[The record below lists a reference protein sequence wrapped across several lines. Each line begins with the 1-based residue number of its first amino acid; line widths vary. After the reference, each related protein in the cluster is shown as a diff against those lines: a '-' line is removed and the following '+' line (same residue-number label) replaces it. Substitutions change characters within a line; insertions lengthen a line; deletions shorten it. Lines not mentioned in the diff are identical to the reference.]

1 MEEGAIYQDEAEGF
15 VEGCHL
21 FLISPNTLLSVATLI
36 YAIEEYS
43 VKNLF
48 VVLPITLA
56 SASFVVA
63 QDVSNRATPYDEIV
77 VTSSRIE
84 TPLRQ
89 VATSITVIDRDKL
102 DLKGYSSLADVLRT
116 EASIGVSNAG
126 GPGKATSLRIRGE
139 EQYRTLVMIDGVD
152 MSDPTA
158 VQIGPQLEHIMNSY
172 DVERVEVLRGPQG
185 FMYGADAGGV
195 VNIITS
201 AGSLDTNGALTAE
214 AGELGTGNI
223 GGRLSGGNQAINYS
237 LSYSDY
243 QTEGFNSRSDD
254 TVLQDNDGARN
265 RTVHLKTGWN
275 ISDSLSATLV
285 YRDINSEYDY
295 DGCYDSAFATSHDCS
310 GDSDQ
315 TNSKISLDYSA
326 DSQTHSFSYSQT
338 DVVRDTFTQGA
349 RTASYEGSTSEI
361 EYLGSYALSSK
372 QILVFGSDY
381 EENEML
387 SSFGQQGKRDQLGVY
402 GEYQLGLSDDLFL
415 TGGLRYD
422 DNSDFGKYTSG
433 RVSAAYISDLGDGSS
448 LKYRATYGTGF
459 RAPSLFE
466 VAYNA
471 GPFNWGTTQGVVLDA
486 EKSAGFDLGID
497 YLTASGTFV
506 QATYF
511 NQKIENEIIYFF
523 DSVSFNDGYLQE
535 GGESKSR
542 GIELAIEQPFG
553 DSLSLNA
560 NYTFNETETNSGESR
575 ARRPERLANIG
586 ISYLAMSDR
595 LTLNSNLR
603 ISRDALDVGAV
614 PLDDYQVLDIS
625 AQYKLTEA
633 FQLFARGQNILDEEY
648 VEITNF
654 NTQGRTLYAGFRYK
668 F

>member
-1 MEEGAIYQDEAEGF
+1 M
-15 VEGCHL
+15 
-21 FLISPNTLLSVATLI
+21 
-36 YAIEEYS
+36 
-43 VKNLF
+43 KNSYKA
-48 VVLPITLA
+48 LPLAFLA
-56 SASFVVA
+56 SVGA
-63 QDVSNRATPYDEIV
+63 QAQVNTIYDEIV

-89 VATSITVIDRDKL
+89 VATSLTVIDRDEL
-102 DLKGYSSLADVLRT
+102 DLKGYTSLADVLRT

-126 GPGKATSLRIRGE
+126 GAGKATSLRIRGE

-201 AGSLDTNGALTAE
+201 AGSQETNGALTAE

-223 GGRLSGGNQAINYS
+223 GGRLSGGNQSINYS

-243 QTEGFNSRSDD
+243 QTDGFNSRSDD
-254 TVLQDNDGARN
+254 TLLQDDDGARN
-265 RTVHLKTGWN
+265 RTIHLKTGWN
-275 ISDSLSATLV
+275 ISDALSATLV

-295 DGCYDSAFATSHDCS
+295 DGCFDSTFATSHECT
-310 GDSDQ
+310 GVSDQ
-315 TNSKISLDYSA
+315 TNTKLSLDYS
-326 DSQTHSFSYSQT
+326 DNKLTHSFSYAQT

-349 RTASYEGSTSEI
+349 RTANYEGSTSEV
-361 EYLGSYALSSK
+361 EYLGSYALSSNQK
-372 QILVFGSDY
+372 LVFGSDY
-381 EENEML
+381 EENEMF
-387 SSFGQQGKRDQLGVY
+387 SSFGQQGESDQLGLY
-402 GEYQLGLSDDLFL
+402 GEYQLGLADNLFL

-422 DNSDFGKYTSG
+422 DNSDFGTYTSG
-433 RVSAAYISDLGDGSS
+433 RVSAAYVTDLGEGNS

-466 VAYNA
+466 VAYNS

-511 NQKIENEIIYFF
+511 DQKIENEIIYFF
-523 DSVSFNDGYLQE
+523 DSVSFIDGYLQE
-535 GGESKSR
+535 GGESKSQ
-542 GIELAIEQPFG
+542 GLELAIEQPIG
-553 DSLSLNA
+553 DSLYLNA
-560 NYTFNETETNSGESR
+560 NYTFNETENNSGESR
-575 ARRPERLANIG
+575 ARRPEQLANVG
-586 ISYLAMSDR
+586 ISYMAMSER
-595 LTLNSNLR
+595 LRLNSNLR
-603 ISRDALDVGAV
+603 ISRDAFDVGAV

-625 AQYKLTEA
+625 AQYKVSEGL
-633 FQLFARGQNILDEEY
+633 QLFARGENVLDEQY
-648 VEITNF
+648 TEITNF
-654 NTQGRTLYAGFRYK
+654 NSQGRTLYAGFRYK

>member
-1 MEEGAIYQDEAEGF
+1 MKNIYKA
-15 VEGCHL
+15 
-21 FLISPNTLLSVATLI
+21 
-36 YAIEEYS
+36 
-43 VKNLF
+43 
-48 VVLPITLA
+48 LPLAFLA
-56 SASFVVA
+56 SVGAYA
-63 QDVSNRATPYDEIV
+63 QQQNSLDESAYSETSVSNEVGFYDEIV

-89 VATSITVIDRDKL
+89 VATSMTVIDRDEL

-126 GPGKATSLRIRGE
+126 GAGKATSLRIRGE

-201 AGSLDTNGALTAE
+201 AGSEETSGALTAE

-223 GGRLSGGNQAINYS
+223 GGRLSGGNQSINYS

-243 QTEGFNSRSDD
+243 RTDGFNSRSDD
-254 TVLQDNDGARN
+254 AILQDDDGAHN
-265 RTVHLKTGWN
+265 RTIHLKTGWN

-295 DGCYDSAFATSHDCS
+295 DGCFDSSFATSHECS

-315 TNSKISLDYSA
+315 TNTKLSLDYS
-326 DSQTHSFSYSQT
+326 DNKLTHSFSYSQT

-349 RTASYEGSTSEI
+349 LTANYEGSTSEV
-361 EYLGSYALSSK
+361 EYLGSYALSSNQK
-372 QILVFGSDY
+372 LVFGSAY

-387 SSFGQQGKRDQLGVY
+387 SSFGQQGERDQLGLY
-402 GEYQLGLSDDLFL
+402 GEYQLGLADNLFL

-422 DNSDFGKYTSG
+422 DNSDFGTYTSG
-433 RVSAAYISDLGDGSS
+433 RVSAAYVTDLGDGNS

-466 VAYNA
+466 VAYNS
-471 GPFNWGTTQGVVLDA
+471 GPFSWGTTQGVVLDA

-511 NQKIENEIIYFF
+511 DQKIENEIIYFF
-523 DSVSFNDGYLQE
+523 DSVSFIDGYLQE
-535 GGESKSR
+535 GGESESQ
-542 GIELAIEQPFG
+542 GIELAIEQPLG
-553 DSLSLNA
+553 DSLSINA

-575 ARRPERLANIG
+575 ARRPEQLANVG
-586 ISYLAMSDR
+586 ISYMAMSER

-603 ISRDALDVGAV
+603 ISRDAFDVGAA

-625 AQYKLTEA
+625 AQYKVSEGL
-633 FQLFARGQNILDEEY
+633 QLFARGQNILDEQY
-648 VEITNF
+648 TEITNF
-654 NTQGRTLYAGFRYK
+654 NSQGRTLYAGFRYK